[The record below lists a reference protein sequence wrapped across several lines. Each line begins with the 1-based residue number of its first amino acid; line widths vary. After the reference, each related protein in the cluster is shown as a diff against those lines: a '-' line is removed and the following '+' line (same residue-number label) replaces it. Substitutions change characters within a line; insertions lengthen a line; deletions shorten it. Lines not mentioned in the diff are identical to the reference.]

1 VNGDGAGKY
10 RLKFESLGELNPAA
24 LSLLDKKTG
33 ERLSLVN
40 NNNVYE
46 FEVDMNLEPQDLNER
61 FVLQVGKMI
70 FTPTG
75 VEATTEAEVFAGVS
89 DGILHVTS
97 TGSEISEITVT
108 GIHGLRVIHSREI
121 GSPTYTTP
129 LHVAPGV
136 YLVTVKLANGRTKV
150 KKVVSD
156 Y

>member
-1 VNGDGAGKY
+1 
-10 RLKFESLGELNPAA
+10 
-24 LSLLDKKTG
+24 
-33 ERLSLVN
+33 
-40 NNNVYE
+40 
-46 FEVDMNLEPQDLNER
+46 M
-61 FVLQVGKMI
+61 
-70 FTPTG
+70 
-75 VEATTEAEVFAGVS
+75 S

-156 Y
+156 